1 MDIKENTKIPSK
13 KIFKEKK
20 KKQTIGIHSKR
31 RRVKNTHAFT
41 RIWVENIVEREINVL
56 SPTNILM
63 CYT

>member
-1 MDIKENTKIPSK
+1 MDIKENTKFQARK
-13 KIFKEKK
+13 YLKKK